1 MKKAFLFFASLFFAV
16 LAFTQTPPKVNPVIK
31 RYGSVWEIPNAQEKP
46 DPKMDYKI
54 LVDITDAAD
63 KPDSL
68 NAYLEA
74 VATLY
79 NLHAVGGVPAKNIH
93 MIVVLHK
100 MATYSVFTNEK
111 FQQKFKTDNPN
122 LALVKTLSDAG
133 VKFYTCGQT
142 LIRGKIAENEI
153 TPEVKVATSALTTLT
168 TYMLKGYARIN
179 FK

>member
-1 MKKAFLFFASLFFAV
+1 MKRTFFLFVSLFLTAFAF
-16 LAFTQTPPKVNPVIK
+16 AQTPPKVNPVIK
-31 RYGSVWEIPNAQEKP
+31 LYGSVWEIPNAQEKP

-63 KPDSL
+63 KPDTL

-93 MIVVLHK
+93 MVVVLHK

-111 FQQKFKTDNPN
+111 FQQKFKMDNPN
-122 LALVKTLSDAG
+122 LPLVKALSDAG
-133 VKFYTCGQT
+133 VKFFTCGQT
-142 LIRGKIAENEI
+142 LIRGKIAGSEI
-153 TPEVKVATSALTTLT
+153 TPEVKVAVSALTTLT